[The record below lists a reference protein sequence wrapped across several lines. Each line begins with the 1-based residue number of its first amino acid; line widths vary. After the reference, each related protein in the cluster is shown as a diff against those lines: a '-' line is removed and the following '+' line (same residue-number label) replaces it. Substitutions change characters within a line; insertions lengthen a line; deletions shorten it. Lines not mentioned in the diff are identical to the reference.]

1 MSNVLGKEIA
11 RDTHYETGVSHLTNR
26 PAGSRSIH
34 DRHFVVHKD
43 AIVLNRFIAFL
54 FFIAI
59 FAGPLP
65 EGEPESNSEAESE
78 AEAEAEATTNK
89 PENSASLVQAEMLTA
104 LISSLA
110 YILLK

>member
-1 MSNVLGKEIA
+1 MGKTQIYLLSLVLA
-11 RDTHYETGVSHLTNR
+11 
-26 PAGSRSIH
+26 
-34 DRHFVVHKD
+34 
-43 AIVLNRFIAFL
+43 L

-78 AEAEAEATTNK
+78 AEAEAETTTK
-89 PENSASLVQAEMLTA
+89 KQENSASLVQAQMLTA

-110 YILLK
+110 YILFK